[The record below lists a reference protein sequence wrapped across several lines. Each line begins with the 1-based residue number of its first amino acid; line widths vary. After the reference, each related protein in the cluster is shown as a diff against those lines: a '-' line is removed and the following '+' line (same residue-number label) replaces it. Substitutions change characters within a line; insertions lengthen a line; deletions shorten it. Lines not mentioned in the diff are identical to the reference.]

1 VMPDSN
7 ATIVELSNR
16 LVELTGELK
25 RLADSIE
32 VVKEQQDTMAENIA
46 KVKEAVYNPDQG
58 IYARLRELESW
69 KESSGKLIWLII
81 TSIVGLSTAYIWSQL
96 VSGG

>member
-1 VMPDSN
+1 MGEEFTQVV
-7 ATIVELSNR
+7 AEVLELNGKFDR
-16 LVELTGELK
+16 VVD
-25 RLADSIE
+25 AIE
-32 VVKEQQDTMAENIA
+32 VVKDKQEDMAA
-46 KVKEAVYNPDQG
+46 DVKEIREAVYNPDQG

>member
-1 VMPDSN
+1 MPDNN

-58 IYARLRELESW
+58 IYARLRELEAW
-69 KESSGKLIWLII
+69 KATNTKAMW
-81 TSIVGLSTAYIWSQL
+81 IVFATVIGMACTQAWELFGSAGS
-96 VSGG
+96 